1 MGSKQQGRFVAFSLG
16 FRLVVISGL
25 AGAIEPGSFRAGTR
39 AWKARSSTVVQ
50 AFRVERIVI
59 KGFLSLD
66 YCFANCSAIREKMKI
81 GD

>member
-1 MGSKQQGRFVAFSLG
+1 MRRADSLTLFHAFAT
-16 FRLVVISGL
+16 LVPV
-25 AGAIEPGSFRAGTR
+25 PRRAVTR